1 MMFPNH
7 LPENSPASAAPRARY
22 NRVQKIRDANL
33 KRELRR
39 VKQKRGADADFLG
52 DTGFWGN
59 VVDVCCIPTTK
70 TGDSRVG

>member
-1 MMFPNH
+1 
-7 LPENSPASAAPRARY
+7 
-22 NRVQKIRDANL
+22 VQKIRDANL
-33 KRELRR
+33 KRVLRR